1 MLAHRGRKH
10 LPGSIG
16 ILFPNTAHSEAS
28 TLDVECRKLS
38 MLFQD
43 PGGGDISVSFA
54 HLGNVSRK
62 GVRLGKVTYGG
73 AVPVVLA

>member
-16 ILFPNTAHSEAS
+16 VLFPSTAHLEAS
-28 TLDVECRKLS
+28 TLDVECTKLS
-38 MLFQD
+38 LLFQD
-43 PGGGDISVSFA
+43 PSGGEISVSFA
-54 HLGNVSRK
+54 HLGNMPRK